1 MYNITILHRGPTDV
15 SMLAYRNLNVKYGQ
29 VLERDNPNK
38 IVSYLIKSK
47 FAEKV
52 ILRSFEVAIIF
63 LDLKFCFSPNPII
76 CLFVWIKIL
85 LTIEP
90 IYLSILGKLHK
101 GIICFR

>member
-52 ILRSFEVAIIF
+52 ILRSVEVAIIF
-63 LDLKFCFSPNPII
+63 LD
-76 CLFVWIKIL
+76 
-85 LTIEP
+85 
-90 IYLSILGKLHK
+90 
-101 GIICFR
+101 